1 MLVSLKKDLN
11 IYKSAIRK
19 NIDAFVEEVGL
30 EDERMEEVM
39 DALTL
44 LHQRSDKYTVEDANT
59 LIQWYITPHDEC
71 VWDNPEDFNPLQV
84 YAANK
89 KIEKFE
95 KAQSVLETLK

>member
-1 MLVSLKKDLN
+1 MSVKLKKDLN
-11 IYKSAIRK
+11 IYKSSIRA
-19 NIDAFVEEVGL
+19 NIDAFVDEVGL
-30 EDERMEEVM
+30 KDERMEGVM

-44 LHQRSDKYTVEDANT
+44 LQQRGDKYTVAEAEL

-95 KAQSVLETLK
+95 KAKSILETLK